1 MKRTPLYEK
10 HIALEAKMAEFA
22 GYEMPIEYPSGIS
35 TETLAVRK
43 ACGIFDVSHMGEI
56 RVQGE
61 AAEPFLNWLLS
72 RPIDGK
78 SQALVSYVVM
88 CYPNGGAVDDF
99 LVYRFAEAHDFWLVV
114 NAANKDKDYAYLLE
128 QKEEF
133 FKRFPDQGQD
143 LNIVD
148 ESDFYGQVA
157 VQGPQSAEIMEKF
170 LQGRK
175 EGQAVID
182 QVLGLK
188 NYRTFR
194 RVLDKD
200 LSLVI
205 SRTGYTGED
214 GFEIYAPKADIPAIW
229 DELTALGAAPAGL
242 GARDC
247 LRLEAGMPLYGHEIS
262 HDLNALDAG
271 LGFVVKDHEPFI
283 AGKIVATRKLIPLVS
298 EKKAIPREGY
308 PVKYQGEEVGYISS
322 GVYSPTVEKGIAYA
336 YVDLDF
342 PEDAEDFTVE
352 IHRKDRPFKKTHTP
366 FYK

>member
-10 HIALEAKMAEFA
+10 HVALEAKMAEFA

-35 TETLAVRK
+35 AETLAVRQ

-56 RVQGE
+56 RVKGE
-61 AAEPFLNWLLS
+61 AAEPYLNWLLS

-99 LVYRFAEAHDFWLVV
+99 LVYRFAEKHDFWLVV
-114 NAANKDKDYAYLLE
+114 NAANKDKDYAYFLE

-133 FKRFPDQGQD
+133 FKRFPEYGQD
-143 LNIVD
+143 LEIID
-148 ESDFYGQVA
+148 ESDSYGQVA
-157 VQGPQSAEIMEKF
+157 LQGPQAAALMEKY

-175 EGQAVID
+175 EDQAVID
-182 QVLGLK
+182 EVLGLK

-194 RVLDKD
+194 RVLDQG

-214 GFEIYAPKADIPAIW
+214 GFEIYAPKEDMSAIW
-229 DELTALGAAPAGL
+229 DELTALGATPAGL

-262 HDLNALDAG
+262 HELNALDAG

-283 AGKIVATRKLIPLVS
+283 AGKIVAKKKLIPLISV
-298 EKKAIPREGY
+298 KKAIPREGY
-308 PVKYQGEEVGYISS
+308 VVKYQDKEVGYVSS

-342 PEDAEDFTVE
+342 PDDAEDFTVE
-352 IHRKDRPFKKTHTP
+352 IHRKDRPFQKCKTP

>member
-1 MKRTPLYEK
+1 MKRTPLYDK

-22 GYEMPIEYPSGIS
+22 GYDMPIEYPTGIS
-35 TETLAVRK
+35 AETLAVRQN
-43 ACGIFDVSHMGEI
+43 CGLFDVSHMGEI
-56 RVQGE
+56 RVTGE
-61 AAEPFLNWLLS
+61 AAEPFLNWVLS

-78 SQALVSYVVM
+78 SQALVSYVVL
-88 CYPNGGAVDDF
+88 CYPDGGAVDDF

-128 QKEEF
+128 KKEEF
-133 FKRFPDQGQD
+133 FKLFPEQGQD

-148 ESDFYGQVA
+148 ESDSYGQVA
-157 VQGPQSAEIMEKF
+157 VQGPQAAEIMKQF
-170 LQGRK
+170 LQDRK
-175 EGQAVID
+175 EDQATID
-182 QVLGLK
+182 EVLALK

-194 RVLDKD
+194 RVLANG

-214 GFEIYAPKADIPAIW
+214 GFEVYIPQEETAAVW
-229 DELTALGAAPAGL
+229 DEFVALGAKPAGL

-247 LRLEAGMPLYGHEIS
+247 LRLEAGMPLYGHEMS
-262 HDLNALDAG
+262 PELNALDAG
-271 LGFVVKDHEPFI
+271 MSFVVKDHTPFI
-283 AGKIVATRKLIPLVS
+283 AGKLVQRKKLIPLIS

-308 PVKYQGEEVGYISS
+308 PVKYEDKEVGWISS
-322 GVYSPTVEKGIAYA
+322 GMYSPTVEKGIAYA
-336 YVDLDF
+336 YVDVDF

-352 IHRKDRPFKKTHTP
+352 IHRKDRPFKKTTTP